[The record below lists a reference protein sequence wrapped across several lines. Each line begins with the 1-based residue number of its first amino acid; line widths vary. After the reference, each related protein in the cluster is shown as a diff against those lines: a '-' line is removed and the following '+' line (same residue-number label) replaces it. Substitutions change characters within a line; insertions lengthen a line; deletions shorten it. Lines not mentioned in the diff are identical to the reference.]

1 MYKEQKTNDYNHVLN
16 KLQDYMLTGKLMA
29 NISYNQS
36 FSNDKNKNN
45 NNGLFQMNND
55 KYKTQLVKENKDK
68 DSFFFPKEKD
78 QLFWCFYIIKYG
90 FEKYDYPGS
99 SSFVNEKSEK
109 FKQIEHLRNNKQQLK
124 VKKIKNIKEEVEDEL
139 ANKQTVGMKTF
150 IALCIANNINI
161 IYIHKRKCFEFIFD
175 EQSPIYVVHCHNNSD
190 SSGYKYCYEENVSKE
205 QIDKYRSE
213 YFKWEC
219 VDKPLK
225 AMSSYKLDEL
235 IELCKKTGLTEIENK
250 KKTNLYEWLV
260 MNL

>member
-36 FSNDKNKNN
+36 FIEDKDKNN
-45 NNGLFQMNND
+45 NKLTPITKDF
-55 KYKTQLVKENKDK
+55 KLQLVNQNKEKDR
-68 DSFFFPKEKD
+68 FFFPKEKD
-78 QLFWCFYIIKYG
+78 QLFWCFYIIKHG
-90 FEKYDYPGS
+90 FEKYDYPGTT
-99 SSFVNEKSEK
+99 SFVNEKSEK

-139 ANKQTVGMKTF
+139 ANKQTIGMKTF
-150 IALCIANNINI
+150 VALCIANNINL
-161 IYIHKRKCFEFIFD
+161 IYIHKRKCFEIIFD

-190 SSGYKYCYEENVSKE
+190 SSGYKYCYEENISKE
-205 QIDKYRSE
+205 QIDKYKNE

-225 AMSSYKLDEL
+225 AMTSYKLDEL
-235 IELCKKTGLTEIENK
+235 IELCKKLGLTEIENK
-250 KKTNLYEWLV
+250 KKTNLYELLV